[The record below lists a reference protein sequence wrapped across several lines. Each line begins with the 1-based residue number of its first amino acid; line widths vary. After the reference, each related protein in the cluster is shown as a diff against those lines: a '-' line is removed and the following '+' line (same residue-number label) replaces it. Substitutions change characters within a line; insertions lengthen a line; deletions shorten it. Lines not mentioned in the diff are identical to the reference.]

1 MFTDDTSLFF
11 VVHYI
16 DTSANDLNYD
26 LEKISEWDFQWKMK
40 FNPDPTKQT
49 CKKIF
54 SRNKIASIHPIVYS
68 VNSTATNKD
77 LGMILDS
84 KLSYEHHL
92 QPVFSRVNKTIGLL
106 RKLQFTLPRKSQIT
120 IYKLFIKPHSDYG
133 YVVYDRVSNESFHQ
147 SLESF

>member
-1 MFTDDTSLFF
+1 
-11 VVHYI
+11 
-16 DTSANDLNYD
+16 
-26 LEKISEWDFQWKMK
+26 MK

-49 CKKIF
+49 YKKIF

-106 RKLQFTLPRKSQIT
+106 RKLQLTLPRKSLIT
-120 IYKLFIKPHSDYG
+120 I
-133 YVVYDRVSNESFHQ
+133 
-147 SLESF
+147 